1 MKDEEFVFRDSRKV
15 GLISAS
21 FLVIDAFSLLFYT
34 SCQVKHL
41 YACLQY
47 CSSVATCRQR

>member
-1 MKDEEFVFRDSRKV
+1 MKDEEFVFRDCRKV
-15 GLISAS
+15 GLSVS

>member
-1 MKDEEFVFRDSRKV
+1 MKDEEFVFRDCRKV
-15 GLISAS
+15 GLSVS

-41 YACLQY
+41 YAFLQD

>member
-1 MKDEEFVFRDSRKV
+1 MKDEGFVFRDSRKV

-41 YACLQY
+41 YAFLQD